1 MNPWARRI
9 FECEYVKCM
18 PFIVYLSK
26 RDIHIQIPFLQ
37 LLNYNLKKHYMC
49 KVSIMGNKCLDNF

>member
-1 MNPWARRI
+1 MNLWARHI

-26 RDIHIQIPFLQ
+26 RDIHVQISFLQ
-37 LLNYNLKKHYMC
+37 LLNYNFKKILY
-49 KVSIMGNKCLDNF
+49 V